1 MRVNAATVQTAATS
15 FAPTEI
21 CIEKAADA
29 VPGVLVAEVGA
40 GVAPAE
46 GVAPDVLAP
55 EASAP
60 EGAGIAPAVSAPAEV
75 PAPAVSAPAALVG
88 DGDAAS
94 VLGVELHVTAP
105 VRQTKRGGREVVR
118 AGRGTNILSQ
128 NDHNKFTNK

>member
-29 VPGVLVAEVGA
+29 VPGVLV
-40 GVAPAE
+40 VAPAE

-60 EGAGIAPAVSAPAEV
+60 EGAGVAPTVSAPAEV

-118 AGRGTNILSQ
+118 AGRGTNIIS
-128 NDHNKFTNK
+128 K